1 MKNQEPLPCAG
12 CVTGPGNVFNRRA
25 PQARLVRLLARWA
38 AGVWRLPYTA
48 EVGAEWQLYS
58 LNVDTGAERM
68 LAAVDLDPSAVFAY
82 GFSLHPDGKRF
93 LTSISKSP
101 YDIWMIEGF
110 PPPHARNWLDR
121 FSDWLRG
128 LGRPLPTR
136 S

>member
-1 MKNQEPLPCAG
+1 L
-12 CVTGPGNVFNRRA
+12 
-25 PQARLVRLLARWA
+25 
-38 AGVWRLPYTA
+38 TA
-48 EVGAEWQLYS
+48 ECNARFLFSKSELRSTEWQLYS
-58 LNVDTGAERM
+58 IHLETGAEKM
-68 LAAVDLDPSAVFAY
+68 LAAVDLPAATETVF

-93 LTSISKSP
+93 LATVANNP

-128 LGRPLPTR
+128 LGRPVPTR